1 MCLIQTDGVSDF
13 LPQSPILTLVTSILS
28 LHVFHS
34 SKTQE
39 KPFGSEMIE
48 RCSPIKNLI
57 VQDRSLQPGFIE
69 TGESSLLKINP
80 RSNNLHQAVCIIIRY
95 FYNNIH
101 F

>member
-1 MCLIQTDGVSDF
+1 M
-13 LPQSPILTLVTSILS
+13 
-28 LHVFHS
+28 FHS

-69 TGESSLLKINP
+69 TGESSLL
-80 RSNNLHQAVCIIIRY
+80 NLIRVGE
-95 FYNNIH
+95 F
-101 F
+101 